1 MAAMEATGFGADAPA
16 PQFLHIGAYSAPRG
30 QDYPT
35 HRHVVWELVLYREGH
50 IEAPIG
56 DEVFLTRPGLLLLTP
71 PGVPHAERALT
82 AYSNYFMTVAALED
96 YPWPRSAQDDA
107 VGSFGYVFRSLARE
121 HSRPES
127 KRRSTMIAL
136 LMAQLDC
143 ILRDQTPGGLSAGE
157 RAVREAER
165 LFEERFGEPVSIAA
179 VAVEVG
185 ISGSALRAHF
195 ARQRGCSPA
204 HALQKVRLRQAMAL
218 LSGSDLALDRVA
230 SACGFHSASHLSRQ
244 VKSATGLAPGK
255 WRRGIESR
263 ILPPRT

>member
-1 MAAMEATGFGADAPA
+1 MAGMEVTATGVDAAA
-16 PQFLHIGAYSAPRG
+16 PNLLHVGAYSAPRG
-30 QDYPT
+30 QDYPS

-71 PGVPHAERALT
+71 PGVAHAERALT
-82 AYSNYFMTVAALED
+82 TYSNYYMTVAAPED
-96 YPWPRSAQDDA
+96 HPWPRSAQDDA
-107 VGSFGYVFRSLARE
+107 EGSFGYLFRSLARE
-121 HSRPES
+121 HSRPEGE
-127 KRRSTMIAL
+127 RRATMVAL

-157 RAVREAER
+157 RVVREAER
-165 LFEERFGEPVSIAA
+165 LFEERFARPVPIAS
-179 VAVEVG
+179 VAAAVG

-204 HALQKVRLRQAMAL
+204 HALHKIRLRQAMAL

-230 SACGFHSASHLSRQ
+230 SACGFHSASHLSRH
-244 VKSATGLAPGK
+244 VKAATGEAPGK
-255 WRRGIESR
+255 WRRCSAGG
-263 ILPPRT
+263 